1 MGPSSIEEARAF
13 LSAGRIAVL
22 GVSRDAGDFSRAIF
36 RELLRRGHDVV
47 PVNPA
52 LREAEGVAA
61 FGRLREV
68 TPSPAAA
75 LLLVPAS
82 RAYDAVAECLDAR
95 VKHIWFHRGSGQG
108 CASASALAL
117 CRANGVAVV
126 QGLCPFMALPG
137 ASFPHR
143 AHGFLRRAFAE

>member
-13 LSAGRIAVL
+13 LASRRIALL
-22 GVSRDAGDFSRAIF
+22 GVSRDAHDFSRAIF

-52 LREAEGVAA
+52 LQQADGVPA
-61 FGRLREV
+61 FTRLRDLA
-68 TPSPAAA
+68 PAADAA
-75 LLLVPAS
+75 LLMLPAES
-82 RAYDAVAECLDAR
+82 VYEAVVECIDAR
-95 VKHIWFHRGSGQG
+95 VKRIWFHRGAGAG
-108 CASASALAL
+108 CATASALAL

-137 ASFPHR
+137 AAFPHR
-143 AHGFLRRAFAE
+143 AHGFLRRAFAD